1 MMIGYARVSTEEQ
14 NLDLQRDALKEAG
27 CESVFV
33 DKVSGA
39 SIKRPGLARAL
50 RSAAAGDVLVV
61 WKLDR
66 LGRSLFDLVNF
77 IEDLR
82 ARDIGL
88 KVLTGQGAMMDTT
101 RPEGRLIFGVFAALA
116 EYERELISE
125 RTKAGIRAARRRG
138 VHMGRPAKLTLHQ
151 IEHARALISSE
162 QETRAGAAALLNVDV
177 KTLRRALRQG

>member
-14 NLDLQRDALKEAG
+14 NLDLQKDALKEVG
-27 CESVFV
+27 CESVFM

-50 RSAAAGDVLVV
+50 RAANAGDVLTV

-82 ARDIGL
+82 AREIGL
-88 KVLTGQGAMMDTT
+88 KVLTG
-101 RPEGRLIFGVFAALA
+101 
-116 EYERELISE
+116 
-125 RTKAGIRAARRRG
+125 KAR
-138 VHMGRPAKLTLHQ
+138 
-151 IEHARALISSE
+151 
-162 QETRAGAAALLNVDV
+162 
-177 KTLRRALRQG
+177 